1 MSARTC
7 HALLVIAFVAILIG
21 LARAAWWTVMSL

>member
-7 HALLVIAFVAILIG
+7 HALLALSFVAILIG
-21 LARAAWWTVMSL
+21 LARVGWYVVMNW